1 MALVF
6 LPFLMMAQEEYEPFI
21 VEGKVWYYD
30 YVTGVGTTRKSYTY
44 KMYFN
49 GDTIIGGKSCKYL
62 IEERPNTPLY
72 VTGACYEEDGKV
84 WMIYRR
90 LSNSPQPRLLFDF
103 SCHED
108 DTLTNLY
115 CWGDDSFKVEGVET
129 VSSFGRERRL
139 VSLSSVK
146 YPQKSVGYWLEGVG
160 SRYEMFDLW
169 SAFAASVRFLY
180 CEQDGERIADQSS
193 FGDAALETLDIHQ
206 ATSHN
211 KDDDSVYD
219 LAGRRLS
226 GIPDY
231 GVYIRNGKKLV
242 VK

>member
-1 MALVF
+1 
-6 LPFLMMAQEEYEPFI
+6 
-21 VEGKVWYYD
+21 
-30 YVTGVGTTRKSYTY
+30 
-44 KMYFN
+44 
-49 GDTIIGGKSCKYL
+49 
-62 IEERPNTPLY
+62 
-72 VTGACYEEDGKV
+72 
-84 WMIYRR
+84 MIYRR
-90 LSNSPQPRLLFDF
+90 LSNSPQPRLLFDI

-160 SRYEMFDLW
+160 SRYEMFDIW
-169 SAFAASVRFLY
+169 PAFAASVKFLY
-180 CEQDGERIADQSS
+180 CELNGERIADLSS
-193 FGDAALETLDIHQ
+193 FGDAAQETSVIHQ
-206 ATSHN
+206 TTCLD
-211 KDDDSVYD
+211 KDDNSVYD

-226 GIPDY
+226 GIPDH